1 MLALGR
7 RRRLQAVS
15 LSLPALLTIMIG
27 DLIFAAETTAW
38 HQIDAADSRLDL
50 SETGLAPY
58 KFLSAQNQE
67 GTNDYVAFPEGHVRL
82 DIAREKGWFNGDE
95 EALRRALKLHAQA
108 SKVAID
114 VDNLDIH
121 HSSADLG
128 PLIYAVYPS
137 GEWTCVGFSINAGLK
152 VPLIGGSG
160 TDSIL
165 SGEFCKKGPQPKI
178 ADEEL
183 PHIRK
188 IHLQQQPG
196 F

>member
-7 RRRLQAVS
+7 LRRLQSVSAS
-15 LSLPALLTIMIG
+15 LSALLTIMIG
-27 DLIFAAETTAW
+27 RVLFAAEPSAW
-38 HQIDAADSRLDL
+38 QQIDAAQSRLDL
-50 SETGLAPY
+50 SETGWAPY
-58 KFLSAQNQE
+58 KFLSALNQD

-82 DIAREKGWFNGDE
+82 DVAREKGWINGDE
-95 EALRRALKLHAQA
+95 AALRRALKLHAQA

-114 VDNLDIH
+114 VDHLDIH

-137 GEWTCVGFSINAGLK
+137 GEWICVGFSINAGRK
-152 VPLIGGSG
+152 VPLAGGSG

-165 SGEFCKKGPQPKI
+165 SGEFCKKGQQPKI

-188 IHLQQQPG
+188 IHLK
-196 F
+196 